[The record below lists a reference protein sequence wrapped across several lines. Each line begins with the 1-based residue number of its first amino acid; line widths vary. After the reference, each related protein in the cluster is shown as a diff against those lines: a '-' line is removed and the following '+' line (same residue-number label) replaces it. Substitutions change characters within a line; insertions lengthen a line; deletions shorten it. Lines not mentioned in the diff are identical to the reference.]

1 MPKPPIVLVW
11 RAALPT
17 TREPAAQCGRG
28 ACWLVMVAA
37 LLTSSGCARVAP
49 YERARLAHPTM
60 DPHDAESSAY
70 THVLAVQE
78 GAIGGG
84 QGSGV
89 GCGCD

>member
-1 MPKPPIVLVW
+1 M
-11 RAALPT
+11 PT
-17 TREPAAQCGRG
+17 TREQAARLRRRRG
-28 ACWLVMVAA
+28 CWLTALVA
-37 LLTSSGCARVAP
+37 LLASTGCTHVAP
-49 YERARLAHPTM
+49 YQRARLAHPTM

-70 THVLAVQE
+70 THLLGVQE